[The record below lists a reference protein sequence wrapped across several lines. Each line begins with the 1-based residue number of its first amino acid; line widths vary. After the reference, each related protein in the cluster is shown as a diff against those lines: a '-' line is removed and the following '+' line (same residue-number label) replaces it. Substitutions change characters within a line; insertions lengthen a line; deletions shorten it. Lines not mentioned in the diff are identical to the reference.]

1 MLANLQTQICS
12 LFVELSHIRNL
23 CKLALLKSLYK
34 KGSKP
39 DPKSFLPTKLLPIV
53 TKIVGKIILY

>member
-53 TKIVGKIILY
+53 TKL